1 MTRRQRIISF
11 CIAMIGVLIILAIIY
26 GRTDKEDTFVPQPEE
41 YSPTERRTDEETAET
56 REIETKKIAFAVD
69 THSISESARL
79 STHIF
84 NLASERGQI
93 FNPEDSNEI
102 TDSANGVVANIAYQ
116 KYLARVEAQ
125 RRAQEQAERQKQE
138 SKPVETVPVEVVEDT
153 VEETEDVEEPVETVV
168 EDTQSVEEPST
179 EAYVSPKDFK
189 WMGTCH
195 YNGWKWTYYSQRV
208 LPGGGLSI
216 PGRHVDSDGFVCDEN
231 GYIVLASTVAQDKK
245 DGAVY
250 WTPFGRWGKVYDF
263 CDGVSEPTLDVYCDW

>member
-11 CIAMIGVLIILAIIY
+11 CIAMIGVLIVLAIIY
-26 GRTDKEDTFVPQPEE
+26 GRTDKEDTFIPQPEE
-41 YSPTERRTDEETAET
+41 YTPTERRTEENSEEDE
-56 REIETKKIAFAVD
+56 KKLAFAVD

-84 NLASERGQI
+84 NLASERGNI
-93 FNPEDSNEI
+93 FNPGDLGGIAEPAEK
-102 TDSANGVVANIAYQ
+102 AVANIAYQ

-125 RRAQEQAERQKQE
+125 RRAQEEAERQRKARE
-138 SKPVETVPVEVVEDT
+138 KAEAVTVEVVEDA
-153 VEETEDVEEPVETVV
+153 VEETEAVEEPVETVV
-168 EDTQSVEEPST
+168 EDTQSVEDTST

-245 DGAVY
+245 NGAVY

-263 CDGVSEPTLDVYCDW
+263 CDGVSEATLDCYVDW

>member
-11 CIAMIGVLIILAIIY
+11 CIAMIGVLIILAILL
-26 GRTDKEDTFVPQPEE
+26 GRTDKEDTFTPQPEE
-41 YSPTERRTDEETAET
+41 YTPTERRTEENSE
-56 REIETKKIAFAVD
+56 EEGKKLAFAVD

-84 NLASERGQI
+84 NLASERGNI
-93 FNPEDSNEI
+93 FNPEDFDGIAEP
-102 TDSANGVVANIAYQ
+102 AEKAVANIAYQ
-116 KYLARVEAQ
+116 KYLARLEAQ

-138 SKPVETVPVEVVEDT
+138 SKPVETVPVEVVEDA
-153 VEETEDVEEPVETVV
+153 VEETVTVEDSVETVV
-168 EDTQSVEEPST
+168 EDTQSVEDTST

-245 DGAVY
+245 DVAVY

-263 CDGVSEPTLDVYCDW
+263 CDGVSEATLDVYCDW